1 MRKMAAV
8 VVLAGSLAV
17 AGPASA
23 HDHSGDVVGA
33 LIGGALI
40 GAVVGAAVNS
50 AQAPV
55 YQAAPVYAPEAPA
68 PAAYV
73 QAPAPAYAVAP
84 AVAPAPAYA
93 AAPAGGY
100 CYDRY
105 SGGYVECAAAEP
117 APPPP
122 PPYDG
127 YSQPAGW

>member
-1 MRKMAAV
+1 MQKIAAV

-40 GAVVGAAVNS
+40 GAVVGAAVNN
-50 AQAPV
+50 AAAPV

-73 QAPAPAYAVAP
+73 QAPAPAYAAQ
-84 AVAPAPAYA
+84 PAPAYA

-105 SGGYVECAAAEP
+105 SGGYVACAPAEP